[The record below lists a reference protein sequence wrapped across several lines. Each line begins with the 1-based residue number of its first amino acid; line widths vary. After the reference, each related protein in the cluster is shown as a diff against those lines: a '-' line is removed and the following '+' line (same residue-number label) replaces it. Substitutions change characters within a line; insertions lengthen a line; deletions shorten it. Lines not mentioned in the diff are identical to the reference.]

1 MFFSFYESFPDR
13 YSVIIDEQMLD
24 IDLRRADIAAGE
36 GLSAAL
42 IDLVYI
48 AAEEFRL
55 ILFRQFTENARCWD
69 KGSGGIKILAG
80 DEVGA
85 DLQTTAAL

>member
-24 IDLRRADIAAGE
+24 INLCGTDITAGK

-42 IDLVYI
+42 IDLVDI
-48 AAEEFRL
+48 AYEEFRL
-55 ILFRQFTENARCWD
+55 ILFRQFTENARCRD

-85 DLQTTAAL
+85 YLQTTAAL

>member
-24 IDLRRADIAAGE
+24 INLRGTDITAGK

-42 IDLVYI
+42 IDLVDI
-48 AAEEFRL
+48 ADEEFRL
-55 ILFRQFTENARCWD
+55 ILFRQFAEDARCRN
-69 KGSGGIKILAG
+69 KGSGRVKIFAG
-80 DEVGA
+80 DKVGT